1 MSSMKRHQQI
11 MELLIQQGEVTVH
24 DLSEQLDVTGKTIR
38 NDLEVLEQRSLLTR
52 VHGGAVL
59 KHATD
64 LGLLPLQIPNQKHI
78 TEKNNIA
85 QKALE
90 LIEENDIIALD
101 GGSTTLAIAKL
112 LEDKPLTVIT
122 NDLFIMSELI
132 RKTKIRLVIPGG
144 YRNRNLLVGN
154 EAITFIRK
162 LNIQKAFISTTAIHP
177 EQGLSIYTSELYDMK
192 RALLETAKN
201 VYCVVDSSKFGKM
214 ALLTF
219 AQLNEF
225 SSIITDRN
233 LSAVDIH
240 AYEEHKAKLLFAN
253 HLIKPIIES

>member
-11 MELLIQQGEVTVH
+11 MEQLIQQGEVKVQE
-24 DLSEQLDVTGKTIR
+24 LSEQLDVTGKTIR
-38 NDLEVLEQRSLLTR
+38 TDLEVLEQRGLLTR

-64 LGLLPLQIPNQKHI
+64 LGLLPLQIPNQKQI
-78 TEKNNIA
+78 TEKNVIA

-90 LIEENDIIALD
+90 LIEVNDIIALD

-144 YRNRNLLVGN
+144 YRNRNLLVGS
-154 EAITFIRK
+154 EAISFIRK
-162 LNIQKAFISTTAIHP
+162 LNIQKAFITTTAIHP

-192 RALLETAKN
+192 RALLETAKD
-201 VYCVVDSSKFGKM
+201 VYCVVDSSKFGKT

-219 AQLNEF
+219 AQLDEF
-225 SSIITDRN
+225 NSIITDRK
-233 LSAVDIH
+233 LSANELH
-240 AYEEHKAKLLFAN
+240 AYAEHRANLVFADSPHQAN
-253 HLIKPIIES
+253 H